1 MNALQDTWLQRARR
15 WWRHH
20 WISES
25 ASRRAVPPE
34 MAQRL
39 QQRIAASES
48 RHSGQICVCIEGAL
62 PDDALRRAGREA
74 PLSQVVRERALS
86 WFGQMQVWDTEY
98 NNGVLIYL
106 LLAERR
112 IEIVADRGIARH
124 VGPAQ
129 WQEMVSRLSRHLK
142 AADYEQ
148 GLTMALEEVSALQES
163 SIKAEWRAL
172 AAQVG
177 DPTPTVSAQTRA
189 AALMAFM
196 QGRLLRYCRSGWK
209 RKPADDLS
217 ACLDILLAD

>member
-86 WFGQMQVWDTEY
+86 WFGQMQVWDTEH
-98 NNGVLIYL
+98 NSGVLIYL

-124 VGPAQ
+124 VGPVQ
-129 WQEMVSRLSRHLK
+129 WQEMVARLSQHLK

-148 GLTMALEEVSALQES
+148 GLTTALEEVSALQMQHF
-163 SIKAEWRAL
+163 AL
-172 AAQVG
+172 
-177 DPTPTVSAQTRA
+177 P
-189 AALMAFM
+189 
-196 QGRLLRYCRSGWK
+196 SGQASVNELPNLVVW
-209 RKPADDLS
+209 A
-217 ACLDILLAD
+217 